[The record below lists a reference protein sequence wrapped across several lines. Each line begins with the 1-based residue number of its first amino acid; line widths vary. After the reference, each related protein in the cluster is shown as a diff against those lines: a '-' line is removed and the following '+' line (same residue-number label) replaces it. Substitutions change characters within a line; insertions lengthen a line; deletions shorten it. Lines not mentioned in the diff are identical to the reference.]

1 MVENSMSV
9 EADWFLRAHPE
20 ITTIEAL
27 LPDCNGIMRG
37 KWLPRH
43 KLAKIFEGELKLPKT
58 ALSLDIWGRDVEEL
72 VFASGDADGICRPVE
87 GSLLPT
93 PWAAGGQHGQVM
105 LSMFDADGSPY
116 LGDPRHVLKQVLSR
130 FQEAGWKPVVAAEL
144 EFSLVTLD
152 KDIPNH
158 TCPSPAGRS
167 PVGGNTYGL
176 DVLNNHSEMLEDLRL
191 ACEVQDLPFDGVVK
205 ESAPSQYE
213 INMQHVDNPVLA
225 AKQIILMKRLIKG
238 VASKHGLVASFM
250 AKPFEDEAGNGMHV
264 HCSVLD
270 ERGINIFDDG
280 SDLGTE
286 LLRSAIAGCL
296 EHMADSVAI
305 FAPSF
310 NAYRR
315 FQPGCHAPTFPCWGY
330 ENRTVAVRVPAG
342 SNAAR
347 RLEHRVA
354 GADANPY
361 LLFAVLLSA
370 MLDGMQQKKVPP
382 LPVSGDGYSQE
393 KETLPVYIQDAVKAF
408 SESEFIKANLGE
420 ELQRIFTLTKEQEI
434 AEFRRRITDLE
445 YQSYLEK
452 L

>member
-1 MVENSMSV
+1 MSV

-27 LPDCNGIMRG
+27 LPDCNGVMRG

-43 KLAKIFEGELKLPKT
+43 KLGKIFDGELKLPKT

-93 PWAAGGQHGQVM
+93 PWAANGQHGQIM
-105 LSMFDADGSPY
+105 LSMFNADGSPY
-116 LGDPRHVLKQVLSR
+116 MGDPRHVLKQVVAR

-144 EFSLVTLD
+144 EFSLVTWD
-152 KDIPNH
+152 QSTPIH
-158 TCPSPAGRS
+158 TCPSPAGGT

-176 DVLNNHSEMLEDLRL
+176 DVLNDHFQMIEDIRI
-191 ACEVQDLPFDGVVK
+191 ACELQDLPFDGIVK

-213 INMQHVDNPVLA
+213 INMQHVDSPVLA
-225 AKQIILMKRLIKG
+225 AKQILQMKRLIKG
-238 VASKHGLVASFM
+238 VAAKHGLIASFM

-264 HCSVLD
+264 HCSLLD
-270 ERGINIFDDG
+270 EQGNNIFNDG
-280 SDLGTE
+280 SELGTD
-286 LLRSAIAGCL
+286 LLRHAIGGCL
-296 EHMADSVAI
+296 RYMPDSVAI
-305 FAPSF
+305 FAPTY

-315 FQPGCHAPTFPCWGY
+315 FQPGCHAPTFPSWGY
-330 ENRTVAVRVPAG
+330 ENRTVAIRVPAG
-342 SNAAR
+342 NNAAR

-370 MLDGMQQKKVPP
+370 MLEGIKQNLDPGEPIT
-382 LPVSGDGYSQE
+382 GDGYSQE
-393 KETLPVYIQDAVKAF
+393 RDLLPVYIQDAVKIF
-408 SESEFIKANLGE
+408 SESEFIKTNLGSE
-420 ELQRIFTLTKEQEI
+420 VQRIYALTKEQEI
-434 AEFRRRITDLE
+434 AEFRKRITTFE

>member
-1 MVENSMSV
+1 MSL

-27 LPDCNGIMRG
+27 LPDCNGVMRG

-43 KLAKIFEGELKLPKT
+43 KLAKIFDGELKLPKT

-93 PWAAGGQHGQVM
+93 PWSPEGHHGQVM
-105 LSMFDADGSPY
+105 LSMFDADGTPY
-116 LGDPRHVLKQVLSR
+116 LGDPRHVLKQVLTR
-130 FQEAGWKPVVAAEL
+130 FQEAGLTPVVAAEL
-144 EFSLVTLD
+144 EFSLVMWDESSPL
-152 KDIPNH
+152 H
-158 TCPSPAGRS
+158 TCPSPVGGS

-176 DVLNNHSEMLEDLRL
+176 DVLNHHQGMMEDLRL
-191 ACEVQDLPFDGVVK
+191 ACELQDLPFDGVVK

-213 INMQHVDNPVLA
+213 INMIHVDNPVLA
-225 AKQIILMKRLIKG
+225 AKQIMMMKRLIKG
-238 VASKHGLVASFM
+238 VAAKHNLIASFM

-270 ERGINIFDDG
+270 ENGANIFDDG
-280 SDLGTE
+280 TDKGSP
-286 LLRSAIAGCL
+286 LLHNAIGGCL
-296 EHMADSVAI
+296 LNMADSVAI
-305 FAPSF
+305 FAPSY

-315 FQPGCHAPTFPCWGY
+315 FTRGCHAPTFPSWGY

-342 SNAAR
+342 THSAR
-347 RLEHRVA
+347 RLEHRAA
-354 GADANPY
+354 GSDTNPY
-361 LLFAVLLSA
+361 LMFAVLLSA
-370 MLDGMQQKKVPP
+370 VLDGIEQNLSPGDPIV
-382 LPVSGDGYSQE
+382 GDGYTQE
-393 KETLPVYIQDAVKAF
+393 EATLPVYMPDAVRMF
-408 SESEFIKANLGE
+408 SESDFIRNSLGE
-420 ELQRIFTLTKEQEI
+420 ELQRIFTLTKQQEI
-434 AEFRRRITDLE
+434 EEFRKRVTLLE

>member
-1 MVENSMSV
+1 MSV

-27 LPDCNGIMRG
+27 LPDCNGVMRG

-43 KLAKIFEGELKLPKT
+43 KLSKIFDGELKLPKT

-93 PWAAGGQHGQVM
+93 PWAASGQHGQIM

-116 LGDPRHVLKQVLSR
+116 MGDPRHVLKQVVAR
-130 FQEAGWKPVVAAEL
+130 FQETGWKPVVAAEL
-144 EFSLVTLD
+144 EFSLVTWD
-152 KDIPNH
+152 NSTPQH
-158 TCPSPAGRS
+158 TCPSPAGSS

-176 DVLNNHSEMLEDLRL
+176 DVLNNHFEMIEDIRV
-191 ACEVQDLPFDGVVK
+191 ACELQDLPFDGIVK

-213 INMQHVDNPVLA
+213 INMQHVDSPVLA
-225 AKQIILMKRLIKG
+225 AKQIIQMKRLIKG
-238 VASKHGLVASFM
+238 VAAKHGLIASFM
-250 AKPFEDEAGNGMHV
+250 AKPFEEEAGNGMHV

-270 ERGINIFDDG
+270 EHGNNIFDDG
-280 SDLGTE
+280 TEKGTD
-286 LLRSAIAGCL
+286 LLRHAIAGCL
-296 EHMADSVAI
+296 TYMPDSVAI
-305 FAPSF
+305 FAPTF

-315 FQPGCHAPTFPCWGY
+315 FQPGCHAPTFPSWGY

-342 SNAAR
+342 NNTAR

-361 LLFAVLLSA
+361 LLFAVLLSS
-370 MLDGMQQKKVPP
+370 MLEGIKQGLDPGTPIT
-382 LPVSGDGYSQE
+382 GDGYSQE
-393 KETLPVYIQDAVKAF
+393 KDSLPVYIQDAVKIF
-408 SESEFIKANLGE
+408 SESEFIKANLGG
-420 ELQRIFTLTKEQEI
+420 ELQRIYALTKEQEI
-434 AEFRRRITDLE
+434 AEFRKRITTLE
-445 YQSYLEK
+445 YQTYLEK

>member
-1 MVENSMSV
+1 MSV

-27 LPDCNGIMRG
+27 LPDCNGVMRG

-43 KLAKIFEGELKLPKT
+43 KLSKIFEGELKLPKT

-93 PWAAGGQHGQVM
+93 PWAANGQHGQIM

-116 LGDPRHVLKQVLSR
+116 MGDPRHVLKQVVAR
-130 FQEAGWKPVVAAEL
+130 FQETGWKPVVAAEL
-144 EFSLVTLD
+144 EFSLVTWD
-152 KDIPNH
+152 QSTPQH
-158 TCPSPAGRS
+158 TCPAPAGSS

-176 DVLNNHSEMLEDLRL
+176 DVLNNHFQMIEDIRV
-191 ACEVQDLPFDGVVK
+191 ACELQDLPFDGIVK

-213 INMQHVDNPVLA
+213 INMQHVDSPVLA
-225 AKQIILMKRLIKG
+225 AKQIIQMKRLIKG
-238 VASKHGLVASFM
+238 VAAKHGLIASFM
-250 AKPFEDEAGNGMHV
+250 AKPFEEEAGNGMHV

-270 ERGINIFDDG
+270 EQGNNIFNDG
-280 SDLGTE
+280 SDLGTD
-286 LLRSAIAGCL
+286 LLRNAIAGCL
-296 EHMADSVAI
+296 RYMPDSVAI
-305 FAPSF
+305 FAPTF

-315 FQPGCHAPTFPCWGY
+315 FQPGCHAPTFPSWGY

-342 SNAAR
+342 NNAAR

-370 MLDGMQQKKVPP
+370 MLEGIKQGLDPGDPI
-382 LPVSGDGYSQE
+382 SGDGYSQE
-393 KETLPVYIQDAVKAF
+393 KELLPVYIQDAVKIF
-408 SESEFIKANLGE
+408 RESEFIKTNLGSE
-420 ELQRIFTLTKEQEI
+420 VQRIYALTKEQEI
-434 AEFRRRITDLE
+434 AEFRKRITTLE
-445 YQSYLEK
+445 YQTFLEK

>member
-1 MVENSMSV
+1 MSV

-27 LPDCNGIMRG
+27 LPDCNGVMRG

-43 KLAKIFEGELKLPKT
+43 KLGTIFDGELKLPKT

-93 PWAAGGQHGQVM
+93 PWAANGQHGQIM

-116 LGDPRHVLKQVLSR
+116 MGDPRHVLKQVVAR
-130 FQEAGWKPVVAAEL
+130 FQETGWKPVVAAEL
-144 EFSLVTLD
+144 EFSLVTWD
-152 KDIPNH
+152 QNTPQH
-158 TCPSPAGRS
+158 TCPSPAGSS
-167 PVGGNTYGL
+167 PVGGNTYGV
-176 DVLNNHSEMLEDLRL
+176 DVLNHHFQMIEDLRV
-191 ACEVQDLPFDGVVK
+191 ACELQDLPFDGVVK

-213 INMQHVDNPVLA
+213 VNMHHVDNPVLA
-225 AKQIILMKRLIKG
+225 AKQIIQMKRLIKG
-238 VASKHGLVASFM
+238 VAAKHGLIASFM

-270 ERGINIFDDG
+270 ENGNNIFNDDSEQG
-280 SDLGTE
+280 SDL
-286 LLRSAIAGCL
+286 LRNAIAGCL
-296 EHMADSVAI
+296 RYMPDSVAI
-305 FAPSF
+305 LAPTF

-315 FQPGCHAPTFPCWGY
+315 FQPGCHAPTFPSWGY
-330 ENRTVAVRVPAG
+330 ENRTAAVRVPAG
-342 SNAAR
+342 NNSAR

-370 MLDGMQQKKVPP
+370 MLEGIKQNLDPGDPIT
-382 LPVSGDGYSQE
+382 GDGYSQQTE
-393 KETLPVYIQDAVKAF
+393 LLPVYIQDAVHIFK
-408 SESEFIKANLGE
+408 ESDFIRANLGS
-420 ELQRIFTLTKEQEI
+420 ELQRIYALTKEQEI
-434 AEFRRRITDLE
+434 AEFRRRITTLE

>member
-1 MVENSMSV
+1 MSV

-27 LPDCNGIMRG
+27 LPDCNGVMRG

-105 LSMFDADGSPY
+105 LSMFDANGDPY
-116 LGDPRHVLKQVLSR
+116 MGDPRHVLKQVLSR
-130 FQEAGWKPVVAAEL
+130 FQEAGWRPVVAAEL
-144 EFSLVTLD
+144 EFSLVTLENN
-152 KDIPNH
+152 IPNH
-158 TCPSPAGRS
+158 TCPAPAGRT

-176 DVLNNHSEMLEDLRL
+176 DVLNSHSEMLEDLRV

-225 AKQIILMKRLIKG
+225 AKQIMQMKRLIKG
-238 VASKHGLVASFM
+238 VAAKHQLLATFM

-270 ERGINIFDDG
+270 ERGVNIFDDG
-280 SDLGTE
+280 SDMGTE

-296 EHMADSVAI
+296 QYMPDSVAI

-315 FQPGCHAPTFPCWGY
+315 FQPGCHAPTYPCWGY

-370 MLDGMQQKKVPP
+370 MLEGMQQKLSPP
-382 LPVSGDGYSQE
+382 LPISGDGYSQE
-393 KETLPVYIQDAVKAF
+393 KETLPVYIQDALKIF
-408 SESEFIKANLGE
+408 HESEFIKNNLGD

-434 AEFRRRITDLE
+434 SEFRRRITDLE

>member
-1 MVENSMSV
+1 MSV

-27 LPDCNGIMRG
+27 LPDCNGVMRG

-43 KLAKIFEGELKLPKT
+43 KLAKIFDGELKLPKT

-93 PWAAGGQHGQVM
+93 PWAASGQHGQIM

-116 LGDPRHVLKQVLSR
+116 MGDPRHVLKQVVAR
-130 FQEAGWKPVVAAEL
+130 FQETGWKPVVAAEL
-144 EFSLVTLD
+144 EFSLVRWDDCT
-152 KDIPNH
+152 PAH
-158 TCPSPAGRS
+158 TCPSPAGSS

-176 DVLNNHSEMLEDLRL
+176 DVLNNHFEMIEDIRI
-191 ACEVQDLPFDGVVK
+191 ACELQDLPFDGIVK

-213 INMQHVDNPVLA
+213 INMQHVDSPVLA
-225 AKQIILMKRLIKG
+225 AKQIIQMKRLIKG
-238 VASKHGLVASFM
+238 VAAKHGLIASFM
-250 AKPFEDEAGNGMHV
+250 AKPFEGEAGNGMHV

-270 ERGINIFDDG
+270 EQGENIFND
-280 SDLGTE
+280 GTE
-286 LLRSAIAGCL
+286 KGTDLLRSSIGGCL
-296 EHMADSVAI
+296 RYMPDSVAI
-305 FAPSF
+305 LAPTF

-315 FQPGCHAPTFPCWGY
+315 FQPGCHAPTFPSWGY

-342 SNAAR
+342 NNAAR

-370 MLDGMQQKKVPP
+370 MLEGIKQNIDPGS
-382 LPVSGDGYSQE
+382 PVKGDGYSQE
-393 KETLPVYIQDAVKAF
+393 KDSLPVYIQDAVKIF
-408 SESEFIKANLGE
+408 SESEFIKANLGS
-420 ELQRIFTLTKEQEI
+420 ELQRIYALTKEQEI
-434 AEFRRRITDLE
+434 AEFRRRITTLE
-445 YQSYLEK
+445 YQTYLEK

>member
-1 MVENSMSV
+1 MSV

-27 LPDCNGIMRG
+27 LPDCNGVMRG
-37 KWLPRH
+37 KWFPRH
-43 KLAKIFEGELKLPKT
+43 KLGKIFDGELKLPKT

-93 PWAAGGQHGQVM
+93 PWAANGQHGQIM

-116 LGDPRHVLKQVLSR
+116 MGDPRHVLKQVVAR
-130 FQEAGWKPVVAAEL
+130 FQETGWKPVVAAEL
-144 EFSLVTLD
+144 EFSLVTWD
-152 KDIPNH
+152 QTTPQH
-158 TCPSPAGRS
+158 TCPSPAGS
-167 PVGGNTYGL
+167 TPVGGNTYDL
-176 DVLNNHSEMLEDLRL
+176 DVLNSHFQMIEDIRV
-191 ACEVQDLPFDGVVK
+191 ACELQDLPFDGIVK

-213 INMQHVDNPVLA
+213 INMQHVDSPVLA
-225 AKQIILMKRLIKG
+225 AKQIIQMKRLIKG
-238 VASKHGLVASFM
+238 VAAKHGLIASFM

-270 ERGINIFDDG
+270 EQGVNIFNDG
-280 SDLGTE
+280 TELGTD

-296 EHMADSVAI
+296 RYMPDSVAVL
-305 FAPSF
+305 APTF

-315 FQPGCHAPTFPCWGY
+315 FQPGCHAPTFPSWGY

-342 SNAAR
+342 NNTAR

-370 MLDGMQQKKVPP
+370 MLEGIKQGLDPGEPIT
-382 LPVSGDGYSQE
+382 GDGYSQE
-393 KETLPVYIQDAVKAF
+393 KELLPVYLQDAVKIF
-408 SESEFIKANLGE
+408 RESEFIKANLGGE
-420 ELQRIFTLTKEQEI
+420 IQRIYALTKEQEI
-434 AEFRRRITDLE
+434 AEFRKRITTLE
-445 YQSYLEK
+445 YQTYLEK

>member
-1 MVENSMSV
+1 MSV

-27 LPDCNGIMRG
+27 LPDCNGVMRG

-105 LSMFDADGSPY
+105 LSMFNADGSPY

-130 FQEAGWKPVVAAEL
+130 FHEAGWRPVVAAEL

-152 KDIPNH
+152 RDIPYH
-158 TCPSPAGRS
+158 TCPAPAGRT

-225 AKQIILMKRLIKG
+225 AKQVIQMKRLIKG
-238 VASKHGLVASFM
+238 VAAKHGLVASFM

-264 HCSVLD
+264 HCSVLN
-270 ERGINIFDDG
+270 ESGVNIFDDG
-280 SDLGTE
+280 SELGTE
-286 LLRSAIAGCL
+286 LLRNAIAGCL
-296 EHMADSVAI
+296 KFMPDSVAI

-315 FQPGCHAPTFPCWGY
+315 FQPGCHAPTYPCWGY

-342 SNAAR
+342 SNSAR

-361 LLFAVLLSA
+361 LLFSVLLSA
-370 MLDGMQQKKVPP
+370 MLEGMQQKLNPP
-382 LPVSGDGYSQE
+382 LPVSGDGYAQE
-393 KETLPVYIQDAVKAF
+393 KETLPVYIQDAVKIF
-408 SESEFIKANLGE
+408 SESEFIRDNLGPE
-420 ELQRIFTLTKEQEI
+420 FQRIFTLTKEQEI

>member
-1 MVENSMSV
+1 MSV
-9 EADWFLRAHPE
+9 EAEWFLRAHPE

-43 KLAKIFEGELKLPKT
+43 KLGKIFDGELKLPKT

-93 PWAAGGQHGQVM
+93 PWATNGQHGQIM

-116 LGDPRHVLKQVLSR
+116 MGDPRHVLKQVVAR
-130 FQEAGWKPVVAAEL
+130 FQETGWKPVVAAEL
-144 EFSLVTLD
+144 EFSLVTWD
-152 KDIPNH
+152 DSVPYH
-158 TCPSPAGRS
+158 TCPSPAGS
-167 PVGGNTYGL
+167 APVGGNTYGL
-176 DVLNNHSEMLEDLRL
+176 DVLNNHFQMIEDIRV
-191 ACEVQDLPFDGVVK
+191 ACELQDLPFDGIVK

-225 AKQIILMKRLIKG
+225 AKQIIQMKRLIKG

-250 AKPFEDEAGNGMHV
+250 AKPFEEEAGNGMHV

-270 ERGINIFDDG
+270 DQGVNIFNDGTEQG
-280 SDLGTE
+280 SDL
-286 LLRSAIAGCL
+286 LRNAIAGCL
-296 EHMADSVAI
+296 RYMPDSVAI
-305 FAPSF
+305 LAPSY

-315 FQPGCHAPTFPCWGY
+315 FQPGCHAPTFPSWGY

-342 SNAAR
+342 NNSAR

-361 LLFAVLLSA
+361 LLFAVLLSS
-370 MLDGMQQKKVPP
+370 MLEGIKQNLDPGAPIT
-382 LPVSGDGYSQE
+382 GDGYSQE
-393 KETLPVYIQDAVKAF
+393 TETLPVYMQDAVKVF
-408 SESEFIKANLGE
+408 SESEFIDTNLGSE
-420 ELQRIFTLTKEQEI
+420 IQRIYALTKEQEI
-434 AEFRRRITDLE
+434 AEFRQRITTLE
-445 YQSYLEK
+445 YQTYLEK